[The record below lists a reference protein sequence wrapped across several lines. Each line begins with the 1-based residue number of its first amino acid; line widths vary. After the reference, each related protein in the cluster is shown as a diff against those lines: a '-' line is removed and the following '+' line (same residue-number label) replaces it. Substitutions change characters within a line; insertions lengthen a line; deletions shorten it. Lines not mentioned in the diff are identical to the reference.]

1 MTFAPHHPK
10 PKAATPPSIRGGLI
24 LLGIGLLATVVLP
37 FFVPQPQGSAF
48 TIVVVLALW
57 AVGGPLLLV
66 GLWVVLR
73 ALWKRGG
80 GPFDPPS

>member
-1 MTFAPHHPK
+1 MTFAPDQ
-10 PKAATPPSIRGGLI
+10 PKAKSAKPASIVGGLT
-24 LLGIGLLATVVLP
+24 LLGIGLLTAVVLP

-57 AVGGPLLLV
+57 AFGGPLLLV
-66 GLWVVLR
+66 GMWLLIR
-73 ALWKRGG
+73 ALWQRGR

>member
-1 MTFAPHHPK
+1 MTFAPNHPK
-10 PKAATPPSIRGGLI
+10 AKAAKPPSLRGGLV
-24 LLGIGLLATVVLP
+24 LLGIGLLTCVVLP

-57 AVGGPLLLV
+57 AFGGPLLLV
-66 GLWVVLR
+66 GLWFVLR
-73 ALWKRGG
+73 ALWQRGS

>member
-1 MTFAPHHPK
+1 MTFAPRHRK
-10 PKAATPPSIRGGLI
+10 AKAAKPPSILSGLI
-24 LLGIGLLATVVLP
+24 LLGVGLLTAVVLP

-57 AVGGPLLLV
+57 AIGGPLLLV

-73 ALWKRGG
+73 ALWQRGS
-80 GPFDPPS
+80 GPFDPPP